1 MLPINVGNPNCQY
14 ISVYL
19 FIYLFQVVHD
29 GVTPH
34 QCSHCE
40 AAFCYK
46 DQLRIHIKRNHEGA
60 EIPPKIAKRKEPWK
74 NENAKKPERV
84 SCMKC
89 EKSFSSKI
97 FLANHML
104 LTHEKV
110 KYFKKNFFK
119 PFILF
124 SKIIY

>member
-1 MLPINVGNPNCQY
+1 M
-14 ISVYL
+14 
-19 FIYLFQVVHD
+19 YLFQVVHD

-74 NENAKKPERV
+74 NENAKN
-84 SCMKC
+84 S
-89 EKSFSSKI
+89 SFYSHWGLGISS
-97 FLANHML
+97 F
-104 LTHEKV
+104 
-110 KYFKKNFFK
+110 
-119 PFILF
+119 
-124 SKIIY
+124 